1 MKDHLS
7 FIEYLAGRL
16 QQPLPGWEY
25 QQRMSP
31 YVKGQQ
37 TLEPRLIPPDA
48 KQTSVAA
55 LLFPGENGSELLFTM
70 RSTKVSHHKGQ
81 ICFPGGRSE
90 ESESIRQTALR
101 ETHEE
106 LGIPREY
113 ISVIGNLSS
122 LFVPPSHSM
131 MHVIVGH
138 LPTKPIVNPNPME
151 VEEVFSIALHDLA
164 FKHEIQ
170 HVTKMR
176 SPDLEVLAPCWQI
189 HPKNHLWGATAMCVS
204 ELIGLYQDFL
214 KINVSND

>member
-7 FIEYLAGRL
+7 FIEYLAVRL

-31 YVKGQQ
+31 YVQGRQ

-55 LLFPGENGSELLFTM
+55 LLFPGEKGSELIFTM
-70 RSTKVSHHKGQ
+70 RSNNVSHHKGQ
-81 ICFPGGRSE
+81 ICFPGGKSE
-90 ESESIRQTALR
+90 ERESIMQTALR

-106 LGIPREY
+106 LGIPREQ

-138 LPTKPIVNPNPME
+138 LPDKPIMNPNPME
-151 VEEVFSIALHDLA
+151 VEEAFSIALHDLA
-164 FKHEIQ
+164 FEHEVQ
-170 HVTKMR
+170 
-176 SPDLEVLAPCWQI
+176 QI
-189 HPKNHLWGATAMCVS
+189 TTL
-204 ELIGLYQDFL
+204 
-214 KINVSND
+214 

>member
-1 MKDHLS
+1 MKDHIS
-7 FIEYLAGRL
+7 FIEYLAVRL

-31 YVKGQQ
+31 YVQGRQ

-55 LLFPGENGSELLFTM
+55 LLFPGEKGSELIFTM
-70 RSTKVSHHKGQ
+70 RSNYVSHHKGQ
-81 ICFPGGRSE
+81 ICFPGGKSE
-90 ESESIRQTALR
+90 ERENIMQTALR

-106 LGIPREY
+106 LGIPREQ

-122 LFVPPSHSM
+122 LFVPPSHSI

-138 LPTKPIVNPNPME
+138 LPDKPIMNPNPME
-151 VEEVFSIALHDLA
+151 VEEAFSIALHDLA
-164 FKHEIQ
+164 FEHEVQ
-170 HVTKMR
+170 HITTLR
-176 SPDLEVLAPCWQI
+176 SPDMEVLAPCWHI

-204 ELIGLYQDFL
+204 ELIGLYQDFIG
-214 KINVSND
+214 INVSSD

>member
-7 FIEYLAGRL
+7 FIEYLIVRL
-16 QQPLPGWEY
+16 QLPLPGWEY

-31 YVKGQQ
+31 YVQGRQ

-55 LLFPGENGSELLFTM
+55 LLFPGEKGSELIFTM
-70 RSTKVSHHKGQ
+70 RSNNVSHHKGQ
-81 ICFPGGRSE
+81 ICFPGGKSE
-90 ESESIRQTALR
+90 ERENIMQTALR

-106 LGIPREY
+106 LGIPREQ

-138 LPTKPIVNPNPME
+138 LSDKPIMNPNPME

-164 FKHEIQ
+164 FVHEVQ
-170 HVTKMR
+170 HITTLR
-176 SPDLEVLAPCWQI
+176 SPDMEVLAPCWNI
-189 HPKNHLWGATAMCVS
+189 HPVNHLWGATAMCVS
-204 ELIGLYQDFL
+204 ELIGLYQDFIG
-214 KINVSND
+214 INVSSD